1 MNINK
6 YRLKIFTVL
15 GTRPEIIR
23 LSETIKLV
31 DKFYDQVLV
40 HTGQNY
46 DKNLNDVFF
55 RDFNLRKPDYYL
67 DAAGK
72 TAVNTIGNILISIEK
87 IIKKETPDAFLVLGD
102 TNSALSSY
110 VAKRYKI
117 PIFHIEGG
125 NRSFDQRVPEE
136 INRKIVDHLA
146 DIHVTYST
154 ISRDYLVREG
164 IPPETIIKLG
174 SPMKEVINA
183 NMLNIN
189 RSQILKK
196 LKIKKRGYFLISIH
210 REENLDADNKLT
222 EIVKSLDLIYKT
234 FKKQMVI
241 SLHPRT
247 KDKIKNLKIKLN
259 ENFFISKPFK
269 FSDYIRLQMDS
280 FLVLSDSGTINEE
293 ASILNFKAIN
303 IRDSYERPESA
314 EEAST
319 ILSSV
324 NHLNILQACH
334 VAVMS
339 EQKSFKIVK
348 DYNVDNFALKFCRI
362 IQGHI
367 GYVNRNVWK
376 KY

>member
-1 MNINK
+1 MKTNIN
-6 YRLKIFTVL
+6 RLKIFTVL

-31 DKFYDQVLV
+31 DKFFDQVLV

-46 DKNLNDVFF
+46 DKNLNEVFF
-55 RDFNLRKPDYYL
+55 KDFDLRKPDHYL
-67 DAAGK
+67 DATAK
-72 TAVNTIGNILISIEK
+72 TAVSTIGNILISIEK
-87 IIKKETPDAFLVLGD
+87 IIKKEAPDAFLILGD

-110 VAKRYKI
+110 VAKRHKI

-146 DIHVTYST
+146 DIHITYST

-174 SPMKEVINA
+174 SPMKEVLNA
-183 NMLNIN
+183 NMHNIN
-189 RSQILKK
+189 SSQILKK
-196 LKIKKRGYFLISIH
+196 IKIKKNDYILISIH
-210 REENLDADNKLT
+210 REENLDADNKLK
-222 EIVKSLDLIYKT
+222 EIIKSLDLIYET

-247 KDKIKNLKIKLN
+247 REKIKNLKIKLN
-259 ENFFISKPFK
+259 EDFFTSKPFK

-324 NHLNILQACH
+324 NHLDILRACNL
-334 VAVMS
+334 AVLNERNS
-339 EQKSFKIVK
+339 LKIVQ